1 MKKGVVFMNKRKKFN
16 FDTLAIH
23 AGEEE
28 DQHQALN
35 NPVYLTSTFTFK
47 DIKQAEDTFDFKR
60 KAYVYTRGGNPT
72 INLLERR
79 MAALE
84 NGIDSVAFSSGMAA
98 ITTVLLSLAKKDEEI
113 IAHRNL
119 YGSTF
124 SALNSLL
131 PNYGIKTVFTD
142 MTDINK
148 IETLI
153 TDRTRVIFFET
164 PTNPSMEIIDIKAI
178 VQLARKH
185 NITVVVDNTF
195 ATPYFQRPLEYGVD
209 VVVHSATKYISGH
222 GDVVGGIAISRDQDY
237 IHKLKFGFMCE
248 LGGVVSPFDAWL
260 LLRGLKTLHLRMER
274 HNSNALELTNY
285 LINNS
290 NVERVLHPSLESHH
304 GHQIALKQMSGFG
317 GIVSFELKG
326 NLDIAKTFVKRLRM
340 LKLAVSLGD
349 AETLVEIPALM
360 THRDYPE
367 EKLHEFGFKK
377 KTIRI
382 SAGLENSADIISDV
396 KQAMEGV

>member
-1 MKKGVVFMNKRKKFN
+1 MNKKGKSN

-35 NPVYLTSTFTFK
+35 NPLYLTSTFTFK
-47 DIKQAEDTFDFKR
+47 DIKQAQDTFDFKR

-72 INLLERR
+72 VNLLERR

-84 NGIDSVAFSSGMAA
+84 KGTDSVAFSSGMAA
-98 ITTVLLSLAKKDEEI
+98 ITTVLLSLTKKGDEI

-131 PNYGIKTVFTD
+131 PKYGIKTVFTD
-142 MTDINK
+142 MTK
-148 IETLI
+148 IDAIENLI
-153 TDRTRVIFFET
+153 TDKTKVIFFET
-164 PTNPSMEIIDIKAI
+164 PTNPSMEIIDIEA
-178 VQLARKH
+178 VTELAKK
-185 NITVVVDNTF
+185 NGVSVVVDNTF
-195 ATPYFQRPLEYGVD
+195 ATPYFQRPLEYGVN

-222 GDVVGGIAISRDQDY
+222 GDVVAGIAISKDQEY
-237 IHKLKFGFMCE
+237 IHNLKFGYMCE
-248 LGGVVSPFDAWL
+248 LGGVMSPFDAWL
-260 LLRGLKTLHLRMER
+260 LIRGLKTLHLRMER
-274 HNSNALELTNY
+274 HNNNALELTKFLKNHPK
-285 LINNS
+285 
-290 NVERVLHPSLESHH
+290 VERVLHPSLENHP
-304 GHQIALKQMSGFG
+304 GHEIAKNQMSGFG
-317 GIVSFELKG
+317 GIVSFELRG
-326 NLDIAKTFVKRLRM
+326 NLDIARTFIKKLKM

-360 THRDYPE
+360 THKDYPE
-367 EKLHEFGFKK
+367 DKLHQFGFKK

-382 SAGLENSADIISDV
+382 STGLENSSDIIADV
-396 KQAMEGV
+396 KQAIEGD

>member
-1 MKKGVVFMNKRKKFN
+1 MNKKGKSN

-35 NPVYLTSTFTFK
+35 NPLYLTSTFTFK
-47 DIKQAEDTFDFKR
+47 DIKQAQDTFDFKR

-72 INLLERR
+72 VNLLERR

-84 NGIDSVAFSSGMAA
+84 KGTDSVAFSSGMAA
-98 ITTVLLSLAKKDEEI
+98 ITTVLLSLTKKGDEI

-131 PNYGIKTVFTD
+131 PKYGIKTVFTD
-142 MTDINK
+142 MTK
-148 IETLI
+148 IDAIENLI
-153 TDRTRVIFFET
+153 TDKTKVIFFET
-164 PTNPSMEIIDIKAI
+164 PTNPSMEIIDIEA
-178 VQLARKH
+178 VTELAKK
-185 NITVVVDNTF
+185 NGVSVVVDNTF

-222 GDVVGGIAISRDQDY
+222 GDVVAGIAISKDQEY
-237 IHKLKFGFMCE
+237 IHNLKFGYMCE
-248 LGGVVSPFDAWL
+248 LGGVMSPFDAWL
-260 LLRGLKTLHLRMER
+260 LIRGLKTLHLRMER
-274 HNSNALELTNY
+274 HNNNALELTKFLKNHPK
-285 LINNS
+285 
-290 NVERVLHPSLESHH
+290 VERVLHPSLENHP
-304 GHQIALKQMSGFG
+304 GHEIAKNQMSGFG
-317 GIVSFELKG
+317 GIVSFELNG
-326 NLDIAKTFVKRLRM
+326 NLDIARTFIKKLKM

-360 THRDYPE
+360 THKDYPE
-367 EKLHEFGFKK
+367 DKLHQFGFKK

-382 SAGLENSADIISDV
+382 STGLENPSDIIADV
-396 KQAMEGV
+396 KQAIEGD

>member
-1 MKKGVVFMNKRKKFN
+1 MNKKGKSN

-35 NPVYLTSTFTFK
+35 NPLYLTSTFTFK
-47 DIKQAEDTFDFKR
+47 DIKQAQDTFDFKR

-72 INLLERR
+72 VNLLERR

-84 NGIDSVAFSSGMAA
+84 KGTDSVAFSSGMAA
-98 ITTVLLSLAKKDEEI
+98 ITTVLLSLTKKGDEI

-131 PNYGIKTVFTD
+131 PKYGIKTVFTD
-142 MTDINK
+142 MTK
-148 IETLI
+148 IDAIENLI
-153 TDRTRVIFFET
+153 TDKTKVIFFET
-164 PTNPSMEIIDIKAI
+164 PTNPSMEIIDIEA
-178 VQLARKH
+178 VTELAKK
-185 NITVVVDNTF
+185 NGVSVVVDNTF

-222 GDVVGGIAISRDQDY
+222 GDVVAGIAISKDQEY
-237 IHKLKFGFMCE
+237 IHNLKFGYMCE
-248 LGGVVSPFDAWL
+248 LGGVMSPFDAWL
-260 LLRGLKTLHLRMER
+260 LIRGLKTLHLRMER
-274 HNSNALELTNY
+274 HNNNALELTKFLKNHPK
-285 LINNS
+285 
-290 NVERVLHPSLESHH
+290 VERVLHPSLENHPAH
-304 GHQIALKQMSGFG
+304 EIAKKQMSGFG
-317 GIVSFELKG
+317 GIVSFELNG
-326 NLDIAKTFVKRLRM
+326 NLDIARTFIKKLKM

-360 THRDYPE
+360 THKDYPE
-367 EKLHEFGFKK
+367 DKLHQFGFKK

-382 SAGLENSADIISDV
+382 STGLENPSDIIADV
-396 KQAMEGV
+396 KQAIEGD